1 MAQHD
6 GAGHHDPEAGI
17 FTWVLAE
24 DLVYGDTSVAAHFGL
39 DPDQTTKGLPIGA
52 YLENVH
58 EVDRPALAKAIA
70 EAVKNGDPYHAEYRV
85 KNALG
90 AYRRVMA
97 MGRCFRDGLGN
108 PTIYSG
114 IIYPLDLL

>member
-1 MAQHD
+1 MVMHD
-6 GAGHHDPEAGI
+6 GAGSDEPEAGI

-24 DLVYGDTSVAAHFGL
+24 DLVYGDTAVASHFGL
-39 DPDQTTKGLPIGA
+39 DSNGTTTGLPIGA
-52 YLENVH
+52 YLESVH
-58 EVDRPALAKAIA
+58 VDDRPALAKAIA

-90 AYRRVMA
+90 AYRPVVA
-97 MGRCFRDGLGN
+97 MGRCFKDKIGN
-108 PTIYSG
+108 PSIYSG